1 MEKQSRSPRYPQVS
15 LREALTRI
23 NEVYIQEG
31 RHKADKEVVAKDL
44 GYSGINGASLGMIA
58 ALKHF
63 GLLESAGD
71 GLRVS
76 DDAIAIIELPRNDP
90 QRAAAIRK
98 AAYAPKLFAELDEM
112 YGAKPPSDENLRLTL
127 IKRGFNPNAATSI
140 VRTYRDTISL
150 VDEETEG
157 YTSGSP
163 EPMKRSEDVMSA
175 AQPQAHSLYDFFKAA
190 RPDPIQPPQESG
202 GTVLSFKI
210 SQDSEARI
218 VFSGHV
224 TQEAIEKLI
233 RLLDVSK
240 DTFPT
245 KAQAE
250 ALPMPVETTNNE

>member
-15 LREALTRI
+15 LREAIERARA
-23 NEVYIQEG
+23 VYFKEG

-58 ALKHF
+58 ALKHY
-63 GLLESAGD
+63 GLIENAGD

-76 DDAIAIIELPRNDP
+76 DDAVAILELPRNDP
-90 QRAAAIRK
+90 QRADAIRK
-98 AAYAPKLFAELDEM
+98 AAYAPKLFAELDEL

-163 EPMKRSEDVMSA
+163 EPMKRSEAGMSA
-175 AQPQAHSLYDFFKAA
+175 TQPQGHSLLDFFKTTPAL
-190 RPDPIQPPQESG
+190 PSQPQESG
-202 GTVLSFKI
+202 STVLSFKI

-245 KAQAE
+245 KAQTE
-250 ALPMPVETTNNE
+250 ALPMPETANNE